1 MKMLNLQKV
10 HTLKRHNQTGGAT
23 GIVRAISNELL
34 SLGEFY
40 WNSLQTILLFK
51 IKHKA
56 YTTHVMTQR
65 YMVTIQPWSLA
76 MAY

>member
-1 MKMLNLQKV
+1 MSIFRSGLYSGKV
-10 HTLKRHNQTGGAT
+10 ALVTGGAT
-23 GIVRAISNELL
+23 GIGRAISNELL

-76 MAY
+76 MM